1 MSIVLFGLAEKGEMK
16 MEQLTFR
23 KARPEDLAQVFAL
36 FTDAIH
42 TMDKDGIPQWDEVYP
57 DERTLKEDIEHGQL
71 YLAELE
77 GRPAAVFVLNLD
89 YDPQYANGVWAEP
102 DSYLVLHRLC
112 VSPRVQNRGLGKL
125 TVQAAEEQ
133 ASALGAKA
141 LRLDAFKQ
149 NPYALRLYERMGY
162 RIVGDVVFRKGP
174 FFLMESSWDK
184 WIKKKK
190 PAALPLAFYL
200 VDYLDRPFFTRRAV
214 RPRPPAAETNS
225 RVTQSPEAET
235 SPV

>member
-1 MSIVLFGLAEKGEMK
+1 MSIVLFGLADKGEINK
-16 MEQLTFR
+16 EQLTFR
-23 KARPEDLAQVFAL
+23 KARPEDLAQVFTL

-57 DERTLKEDIEHGQL
+57 DERTLKEDIEHGQM

-77 GRPAAVFVLNLD
+77 ERPAAVFVLNLE
-89 YDPQYANGVWAEP
+89 YDPQYANGVWAET
-102 DSYLVLHRLC
+102 DSFLVLHRLC

-125 TVQAAEEQ
+125 IVQAAE
-133 ASALGAKA
+133 ARAAALGVKA

-174 FFLMESSWDK
+174 FFLMEK
-184 WIKKKK
+184 Q
-190 PAALPLAFYL
+190 LG
-200 VDYLDRPFFTRRAV
+200 
-214 RPRPPAAETNS
+214 
-225 RVTQSPEAET
+225 
-235 SPV
+235 

>member
-1 MSIVLFGLAEKGEMK
+1 MSIVLFGLLQKGEMK

-36 FTDAIH
+36 FTDAIRA
-42 TMDKDGIPQWDEVYP
+42 MDEDGIPQWDEVYP
-57 DERTLKEDIEHGQL
+57 DERTLKQDLEQGQM

-77 GRPAAVFVLNLD
+77 GRAAAVFVLNRE
-89 YDPQYANGVWAEP
+89 YDPQYANGAWTEP
-102 DSYLVLHRLC
+102 DRFLVIHRLC

-133 ASALGAKA
+133 ASVLGAKA

-174 FFLMESSWDK
+174 FFLMEK
-184 WIKKKK
+184 G
-190 PAALPLAFYL
+190 LG
-200 VDYLDRPFFTRRAV
+200 
-214 RPRPPAAETNS
+214 
-225 RVTQSPEAET
+225 
-235 SPV
+235 

>member
-1 MSIVLFGLAEKGEMK
+1 MSIVLFGLADKGEIN
-16 MEQLTFR
+16 MEQLAFR
-23 KARPEDLAQVFAL
+23 KAGPEDLAQVFAL

-57 DERTLKEDIEHGQL
+57 DERTLKEDIEHGQM
-71 YLAELE
+71 YL
-77 GRPAAVFVLNLD
+77 AVFVLNLE

-102 DSYLVLHRLC
+102 DSFLVLHRLC

-125 TVQAAEEQ
+125 TVQAAE
-133 ASALGAKA
+133 ARAAALGVKA

-174 FFLMESSWDK
+174 FFLMEK
-184 WIKKKK
+184 Q
-190 PAALPLAFYL
+190 LG
-200 VDYLDRPFFTRRAV
+200 
-214 RPRPPAAETNS
+214 
-225 RVTQSPEAET
+225 
-235 SPV
+235 

>member
-1 MSIVLFGLAEKGEMK
+1 MSIVLFGLADKGEIN
-16 MEQLTFR
+16 MEQLAFR

-57 DERTLKEDIEHGQL
+57 DERTLKEDIEHGQM

-77 GRPAAVFVLNLD
+77 ERPAAVFVLNLE
-89 YDPQYANGVWAEP
+89 YDPQYANGVWAET
-102 DSYLVLHRLC
+102 DSFLVLHRLC

-125 TVQAAEEQ
+125 TVQVAEARAA
-133 ASALGAKA
+133 ALGVKA

-174 FFLMESSWDK
+174 SG
-184 WIKKKK
+184 I
-190 PAALPLAFYL
+190 
-200 VDYLDRPFFTRRAV
+200 RG
-214 RPRPPAAETNS
+214 
-225 RVTQSPEAET
+225 
-235 SPV
+235 